1 MTVDDDVVT
10 ASGIEF
16 YYIHKFLM
24 TYKVVVNN
32 EKDEKQPVLKDF

>member
-1 MTVDDDVVT
+1 MTVDDDVV
-10 ASGIEF
+10 AACGIEF
-16 YYIHKFLM
+16 YYIHIFLM